1 MESMKLRARNKSIR
15 GRREGI
21 TSIFEI
27 VSSKLLGDVV
37 KAHIFSRSKQCDLLV
52 RWGTVEQGM
61 FEKKSLDPDTKG
73 DLRSATVEQRASLW
87 LNELEISSAICKSCY
102 KATLVSM
109 STAVASLPQ
118 TIAMLQ
124 QLYKNNQAK
133 TPSITKQNLSL
144 KTVEHEDIKELE
156 ICTVHEEQG
165 SYRPPVDC
173 KNSKML
179 TSPNGHERHNRSTG
193 LQFDL
198 LDGMTDFGYP
208 QYMEARILNEFI
220 KSGAYRM
227 YTEISYDCY
236 KFSPGGE
243 K

>member
-73 DLRSATVEQRASLW
+73 DLRSATVEQRASW
-87 LNELEISSAICKSCY
+87 LGCE
-102 KATLVSM
+102 
-109 STAVASLPQ
+109 
-118 TIAMLQ
+118 
-124 QLYKNNQAK
+124 
-133 TPSITKQNLSL
+133 
-144 KTVEHEDIKELE
+144 
-156 ICTVHEEQG
+156 
-165 SYRPPVDC
+165 
-173 KNSKML
+173 
-179 TSPNGHERHNRSTG
+179 
-193 LQFDL
+193 FDL

-243 K
+243 KGYSTRRTKKNEGQRRKQSEMKERRESHEKNGVSAMILNDVQ